1 MNQKSI
7 ELKNEGKCS
16 KYFFNKIKMF
26 STCNFEFERRKKKK
40 REGYMCVLGYERLA
54 QFTYMNSMFNS
65 FRL

>member
-1 MNQKSI
+1 MKENVQNI
-7 ELKNEGKCS
+7 
-16 KYFFNKIKMF
+16 F
-26 STCNFEFERRKKKK
+26 STKSKCFRHATLNLKDEKKK